1 MCSTESMPCKN
12 RKARKMPRLKSCF
25 SNIGIWLYQS
35 KTPPWRFS
43 EIFSDFFSV
52 QLFQR
57 IYICLVNLI
66 IVVVEELCKWNCRN
80 FLGEL
85 LWLLSERLP
94 LKIFVISS
102 NMKFGKTLKSLYYTL
117 VRTISQI
124 MFNLLKITKR
134 PKQKFLKT
142 ILQYQMLIIRQDK
155 PDIDT
160 MLDYQKF
167 VTRIKSI
174 Y

>member
-1 MCSTESMPCKN
+1 MFSTESMPWKN
-12 RKARKMPRLKSCF
+12 RKARKMPMLKSCF
-25 SNIGIWLYQS
+25 SNIIIWLYQNE
-35 KTPPWRFS
+35 TPPRRFC
-43 EIFSDFFSV
+43 EIFSDFFSG

-57 IYICLVNLI
+57 IYICLVNQI
-66 IVVVEELCKWNCRN
+66 IIVVEELCKWSCRN

-85 LWLLSERLP
+85 LWLLSEGLP
-94 LKIFVISS
+94 LRIIVISS

-117 VRTISQI
+117 ARTISQI
-124 MFNLLKITKR
+124 MFNRLKITKR

-142 ILQYQMLIIRQDK
+142 TLQYQMLIIRQDK
-155 PDIDT
+155 PGIDT

-167 VTRIKSI
+167 VARIKSI